1 MDIVRVRRD
10 IEICLALKKQ
20 GAIRDMDWNLE
31 GMDNW
36 LAIYGAFKLPAGEFN
51 FPDGNIKL
59 PIPANLYDQKRD
71 GKFQFY
77 KDIYIDEKL
86 RRIVKGREHHIER
99 MIPNHDNREKGKGWS
114 YLCIIPLDVGAE
126 TDIRSLLPIVQG
138 WIINNGR

>member
-1 MDIVRVRRD
+1 MDVVRVRRD

-20 GAIRDMDWNLE
+20 GAIRDVDWNLE
-31 GMDNW
+31 RVDNW
-36 LAIYGAFKLPAGEFN
+36 ITIFGAFKLPAGEFN

-77 KDIYIDEKL
+77 RDIFIDEKL
-86 RRIVKGREHHIER
+86 RRIVGGRELPIER
-99 MIPNHDNREKGKGWS
+99 QFPYGNSKKNGWA
-114 YLCIIPLDVGAE
+114 YLCVKPLDVGPE
-126 TDIRSLLPIVQG
+126 IDIRSVLPIVQR